1 MKISEDLEK
10 LLPFGYLFLIVMG
23 ILKDSIQY
31 YQLGINILKFSTIVD
46 VLMSPLVYIT
56 SNPIILI
63 TIILLFASHFYLP
76 KFLLENKNKITVQ
89 KMFDLKS
96 DEELTL
102 EQKKSYYNQ
111 IAIRTLAVILLSFFM
126 GTGVASGYFT
136 SQRIAK
142 GKLDYNYQLN
152 FNDGDPEE
160 VNLVGTN
167 SLYYFYVAKGQKHI
181 KIAPIGSIKNV
192 ELLYTTASK

>member
-56 SNPIILI
+56 SHPVILI
-63 TIILLFASHFYLP
+63 TVFLLFVSHLYLP
-76 KFLLENKNKITVQ
+76 KFLSENKDKKTVQ
-89 KMFDLKS
+89 KMFDLKP
-96 DEELTL
+96 DEGLTL

-111 IAIRTLAVILLSFFM
+111 ITIRTLAVILLSFFM
-126 GTGVASGYFT
+126 GTGMASGYFT

-142 GKLDYNYQLN
+142 GKLDYNYKLN
-152 FNDGDPEE
+152 FNDEGSEE

-167 SLYYFYVAKGQKHI
+167 SLYYFYVAKGQNHI
-181 KIAPIGSIKNV
+181 KIAPIGSVKNV
-192 ELLYTTASK
+192 ELLYSTSSK